1 MFRLF
6 HPPGLALAAA
16 LLLASC
22 RQAMLPPGA
31 EVRAAIVPETTTEI
45 AQPVTALDDSARFL
59 AGMPGG
65 AGSPLTAAR
74 NTESWQRFSRNMD
87 ELWRRFSVQRQP
99 RLANFSR
106 SELGGL
112 RNAPTVWY
120 PFNGPDILF
129 AETLF
134 PGAGHYE
141 LCGLESCEM
150 LPDLATLNPDQQ
162 AAALDGIYTSLTTA
176 LSYSFFVT
184 RDMRVDLQRTAVKGT
199 LPLCLVF
206 LARLGYPIES
216 VTPVSLDSGGAL
228 VAGQSGRNCP
238 GYTIRYRT
246 GPGRSRSLT
255 YFTENVAD
263 FSLRSDPRY
272 LNYLRGF
279 GPVVTYLKSA
289 SYLMHTDEFTLIR
302 QRILDQSSALL
313 QDDSGI
319 PLLHLTDNRWDLLFC
334 GQYTGVLDLFK
345 EYYQADLMSVYQGGG
360 PQVREI
366 DFGLGYKHLTG
377 DTALILARKRQ
388 GQD

>member
-1 MFRLF
+1 MSSRRLF
-6 HPPGLALAAA
+6 SFCLIAAACGLSGSCRLPKVPPG
-16 LLLASC
+16 S
-22 RQAMLPPGA
+22 
-31 EVRAAIVPETTTEI
+31 EVRTAIVPETITEI
-45 AQPVTALDDSARFL
+45 AQSVTPLDDTARFL

-65 AGSPLTAAR
+65 AGSPLGAAR
-74 NTESWQRFSRNMD
+74 QTESWQRFSRNMD

-99 RLANFSR
+99 RIAGFSR

-120 PFNGPDILF
+120 PFSGPDILF
-129 AETLF
+129 AEAFF

-150 LPDLATLNPDQQ
+150 LPDLAILSPDQQ
-162 AAALDGIYTSLTTA
+162 AAALDGLYTSLTSA
-176 LSYSFFVT
+176 LSYSFFIT
-184 RDMRVDLQRTAVKGT
+184 KDMRVDLQRTAVKGT

-216 VTPVSLDSGGAL
+216 VTPVSLASGGAL
-228 VAGQSGRNCP
+228 VTGQSGSNCP
-238 GYTIRYRT
+238 GYSIRYRASM
-246 GPGRSRSLT
+246 GRSKSLT

-263 FSLRSDPRY
+263 FSLRADPRY
-272 LNYLRGF
+272 LNYLRGY

-289 SYLMHTDEFTLIR
+289 SYLMHTDEFTMIR

-319 PLLHLTDNRWDLLFC
+319 PLRSLTDNRWDLTFY

-345 EYYQADLMSVYQGGG
+345 EYYQADLMTVYQTGG
-360 PQVREI
+360 PQVRGI

-377 DTALILARKRQ
+377 DTALILARKR
-388 GQD
+388 